1 MLRPNKVPYA
11 GSGTRY
17 KGTKRGESS
26 SRATRAQQ
34 GSRESSKSFRG
45 GRADEALKMDASM
58 MGHTTGRHRMGAA
71 SASALEPEPSQQLDA
86 QVVCRFGRSVDAS
99 VPLLLLHGK

>member
-1 MLRPNKVPYA
+1 MPHA
-11 GSGTRY
+11 GSGTRD
-17 KGTKRGESS
+17 KGTKRGEPS
-26 SRATRAQQ
+26 SRATRVQQ
-34 GSRESSKSFRG
+34 GSRESSKSSRG
-45 GRADEALKMDASM
+45 GRAPADDALKMDASM

-86 QVVCRFGRSVDAS
+86 QVVCHFGSSVDAS